1 MPRAVRFFF
10 SFFSSFP
17 FLLLFPF
24 FVVTSY
30 ARNQSNHLDWSMR
43 IAKKNSMRDGSYR
56 DSRGGRRRDVFSVFF
71 FGKRHDLS
79 RYHTK
84 EERRKNDDRSIRSS
98 DAFRKPLNRH
108 QPYPIVQPSSPF
120 SLFPLRF
127 ESPRE
132 DRKNL
137 ERGSARVVEY
147 LFKPRFQPR
156 APEEID
162 GSAYDHRVRAEC
174 KIKNVQR

>member
-24 FVVTSY
+24 FVVTCY

-108 QPYPIVQPSSPF
+108 QPYPLLPSLCSPCDSSPLAKTGKI
-120 SLFPLRF
+120 S
-127 ESPRE
+127 SGGPRE
-132 DRKNL
+132 SLNIYSSRVSNL
-137 ERGSARVVEY
+137 VHLRR
-147 LFKPRFQPR
+147 
-156 APEEID
+156 
-162 GSAYDHRVRAEC
+162 
-174 KIKNVQR
+174 